1 MRRRFVSFMG
11 MTVFV
16 LSFGAAPAYADNELG
31 LSRDGTNWSQSLTKP
46 LFDSNVI
53 WVPGDIRMATFW
65 VRNQGPT
72 GSEVI
77 LDVVGKDK
85 IAGAASIAG
94 AGASIASLL
103 KDGDIHLAAMS
114 GVGPMSDDYPWVDLD
129 VGSPD
134 RLSTSAIPVGDKA
147 WVKVRATYDA
157 AATAQAKFRDLGF
170 SFSVTIQPFQGLGGG
185 QSDGT
190 GPPGAQPPGAQ
201 EIAGFLPGTGAPKV
215 MWIAAIGAILVGVGI
230 SLVEGRRR
238 EEEGEYV

>member
-1 MRRRFVSFMG
+1 MRRRFVSLIV

-16 LSFGAAPAYADNELG
+16 LSSGAAPANADDELG

-46 LFDSNVI
+46 LFASNVI
-53 WVPGDIRMATFW
+53 WVPGDIREATFW

-85 IAGAASIAG
+85 SAGATSS
-94 AGASIASLL
+94 AGASASVAGLL

-129 VGSPD
+129 SANSD
-134 RLSTSAIPVGDKA
+134 RLSTSPIPVGDKA

-170 SFSVTIQPFQGLGGG
+170 SFSVTIQPFSGLGGG
-185 QSDGT
+185 QSDSIG
-190 GPPGAQPPGAQ
+190 PPGAQ